1 MKPPKDYAEK
11 HFHHRTNWPATIAAI
26 VFVVGCT
33 VYFAYL
39 LVEELAK

>member
-1 MKPPKDYAEK
+1 MKNIAS
-11 HFHHRTNWPATIAAI
+11 AIAAYLFI
-26 VFVVGCT
+26 GLCT